1 MMTNPNPAIV
11 TRTALAAN
19 KSGRYPPTNNACPI

>member
-11 TRTALAAN
+11 TRTAVAAN
-19 KSGRYPPTNNACPI
+19 KSGHYPPTNKACSI